1 MGEEEEAFGIK
12 ERPEEEAEK
21 CSGGGGGGGGV
32 VVWNTKRVLVGA
44 GPGALLYP
52 ALVYNVAYGIH
63 HLVLPT
69 RDYLFAPSLDD
80 ICQAVDFIHGAY
92 GYVKSIRP
100 RVLLASSQLSRN
112 FTVCRSKTC
121 AWSPLTSLVLESP
134 KFTSRDLLAFDD
146 GSVVVITKADLDG
159 YDPSQEPG
167 ALGNEIWADVSFI
180 YRVRVAGETAL
191 TKLSLLWLRCHTRQK
206 VLAEELAEES
216 SCLLRSKQVGDFTV
230 NIHVYSS

>member
-1 MGEEEEAFGIK
+1 MRIEEMGEEEEAFGIK

-32 VVWNTKRVLVGA
+32 VVWNTKRVLVGV

-52 ALVYNVAYGIH
+52 ALVYNV
-63 HLVLPT
+63 VRNEVQT
-69 RDYLFAPSLDD
+69 EFR
-80 ICQAVDFIHGAY
+80 
-92 GYVKSIRP
+92 
-100 RVLLASSQLSRN
+100 LSRN